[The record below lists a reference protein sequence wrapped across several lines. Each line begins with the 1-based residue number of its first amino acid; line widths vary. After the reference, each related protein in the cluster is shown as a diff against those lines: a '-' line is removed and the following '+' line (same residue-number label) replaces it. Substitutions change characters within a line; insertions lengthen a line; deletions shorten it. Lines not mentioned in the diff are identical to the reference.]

1 MFVIFI
7 GDVMG
12 KPGRRIIKERLP
24 EIRRRTGAELVIA
37 NGENATEGFGI
48 VPAHINELCASG
60 VDVVTLGDHVWDRRE
75 ILGKIDGEPRVLR
88 PLNYPHG
95 APGRGSAVV
104 RTSGGLKAGIMNVQ
118 GRVFMQ
124 KQVLEDPF
132 RAADLELEALRRE
145 TPVVLAE
152 IHAEAT
158 SEKQAFGWHLAGRAG
173 AVVGTHTHVQTADE
187 RILPGGTAYITDAGM
202 TGPVDSVIGMKP
214 EISIAKFMTQTPGKW
229 QVADGPVE
237 LCGVL
242 VEIDEKTGLALSIER
257 IRERAE
263 FPLSSGE

>member
-1 MFVIFI
+1 MIVLFI

-24 EIRRRTGAELVIA
+24 EIRRKTGAELVIA

-48 VPAHINELCASG
+48 VPAQIGELCASG
-60 VDVVTLGDHVWDRRE
+60 VDIVTMGDHVWDRRE
-75 ILGKIDGEPRVLR
+75 IAGIIDSELRLLR
-88 PLNYPHG
+88 PLNYPG
-95 APGRGSAVV
+95 NVPGRGLAVV
-104 RTSGGLKAGIMNVQ
+104 RTSGGLKAGIINVQ

-124 KQVLEDPF
+124 KQVLDDPF
-132 RAADLELEALRRE
+132 RAADMAIESLKRE
-145 TPVVLAE
+145 TPVVLVE

-158 SEKQAFGWHLAGRAG
+158 SEKQALAWHLAGRVG

-202 TGPVDSVIGMKP
+202 TGPVDSVIGMRP
-214 EISIAKFMTQTPGKW
+214 EISIARFLTQTPGKW

-242 VEIDEKTGLALSIER
+242 IEIDEKTGLALSIER
-257 IRERAE
+257 VRERVE
-263 FPLSSGE
+263 FPPAAGE